1 VTRPNIGD
9 TVYYL
14 SGTETYRFIRRGI
27 VEENDNTGCSY
38 LEGWEKSILWENLYA
53 TEEEAKAARTAYYE
67 RETAEAQREL
77 DNARARLSNAVGWL
91 ERARQEQEGSGEG

>member
-1 VTRPNIGD
+1 MTKPNIGD

-27 VEENDNTGCSY
+27 VEENDNTGWCW
-38 LEGWEKSILWENLYA
+38 LVGEEEGISWDCLYA
-53 TEEEAKAARTAYYE
+53 TEEEAKDARLAYYE
-67 RETAEAQREL
+67 RETQEAQRAL

-91 ERARQEQEGSGEG
+91 ERARQEQEGSGGG

>member
-14 SGTETYRFIRRGI
+14 SSADTYRYIMRGV
-27 VEENDNTGCSY
+27 VEKFAPGRGYHVSGCF
-38 LEGWEKSILWENLYA
+38 LTIHEDDLYA
-53 TEEEAKAARTAYYE
+53 TEDEAKAARLAYYQ
-67 RETAEAQREL
+67 REIEEAQRSL

-91 ERARQEQEGSGEG
+91 ERARQEQE